1 MTTLFRTIALVL
13 AFATAG
19 ALVGCSGSGIPQDD
33 RYQTH
38 GNASW
43 DNWRG

>member
-1 MTTLFRTIALVL
+1 MTSLIRTITLVI
-13 AFATAG
+13 AFAV
-19 ALVGCSGSGIPQDD
+19 ALAGCSGSGIPQDD

>member
-1 MTTLFRTIALVL
+1 MTTFLKLIALVL
-13 AFATAG
+13 AFAMAS
-19 ALVGCSGSGIPQDD
+19 AVVGCSGSGIPQDD

-38 GNASW
+38 RNASW

>member
-1 MTTLFRTIALVL
+1 MTSLIRTITLVI
-13 AFATAG
+13 AFAVAG
-19 ALVGCSGSGIPQDD
+19 SLAGCSGSGIPQDD

-43 DNWRG
+43 DNRRG